1 VSFVVDPGSIN
12 DDTIPKRSGA
22 FANRT
27 HENKVGIS
35 TQKHSGLFSS
45 FHTVERVEST
55 MARFRLSTRTMAFL
69 LIVASAAAGGSDRK
83 AAMIRIDEENVRKE
97 DANFWSRLLEDGS
110 LSLSLP
116 TPSTPPSTTSPPTT
130 ACVPTSGPCVASQE
144 ELVVILDN
152 IESDSVVTLCGNTTI
167 KTSTSIN
174 ITQSKVT
181 LCCEATGC
189 LVKSQGSDR
198 NLMVTGTDFT
208 LQGVDFAAGRKDAS
222 GEIGGNVAI
231 WSAGH
236 HIIRNC
242 TFSGGSSGSLG
253 GNLFVGT
260 PNNLTIER
268 SVFEL
273 GQSRNGGGLA
283 VLDASGIVLKGCT
296 FAGNVADNGGGF
308 IVYGDNVVDQEIYI
322 YDSTF
327 ERNEA
332 FFGGGF
338 LATSFGLMPR
348 LDIQLTTFND
358 NAAEDGA
365 VAAVFHFVKSDR
377 LPLDLRLQGN
387 NGMNNE
393 ASTVCNGF
401 YIFLDSSGPD
411 CFDVSDD
418 YP

>member
-1 VSFVVDPGSIN
+1 
-12 DDTIPKRSGA
+12 
-22 FANRT
+22 
-27 HENKVGIS
+27 
-35 TQKHSGLFSS
+35 
-45 FHTVERVEST
+45 
-55 MARFRLSTRTMAFL
+55 MARFRPSTLTLTFL
-69 LIVASAAAGGSDRK
+69 LTVVSVAAGGSDRR
-83 AAMIRIDEENVRKE
+83 ATLIQIDENVLKE
-97 DANFWSRLLEDGS
+97 DANFWSRLLENGD

-116 TPSTPPSTTSPPTT
+116 TPSTPPSTASSPTTPPFPPT

-144 ELVVILDN
+144 ELGLILDN
-152 IESDSVVTLCGNTTI
+152 IESDSVVMLCGNNTI
-167 KTSTSIN
+167 ETSTSIN

-181 LCCEATGC
+181 LCCETTGC

-231 WSAGH
+231 FAAGH

-242 TFSGGSSGSLG
+242 TFSGGSSGFLG
-253 GNLFVGT
+253 GNLFILS
-260 PNNLTIER
+260 PNNVTIER

-273 GQSRNGGGLA
+273 GQSKSGGGLA
-283 VLDASGIVLKGCT
+283 VLDALGIVLKGCT
-296 FAGNVADNGGGF
+296 FADNVAENDGGGF
-308 IVYGDNVVDQEIYI
+308 LVFGDNVVDQEIYI

-332 FFGGGF
+332 FSGGGF

-348 LDIQLTTFND
+348 LDVQLTTFTD

-365 VAAVFHFVKSDR
+365 VAAVFHHVKSDR

-393 ASTVCNGF
+393 ASTVCDGF
-401 YIFLDSSGPD
+401 WIFLDSSDPD

-418 YP
+418 YPPM